1 MTGAQVQAQTAGLG
15 KGQHTSGCGDAA
27 IPDDHSAI
35 VEGGIGKEDIADQ
48 LLGNTAVDDRAGLE
62 VLLQD
67 AVSGKDDQR
76 ADSGFAHCLTGCNRL
91 GNHRDHLLLRLL
103 GTQEFLQLHTAQVIQ
118 HSAQLRLEQND
129 QGQKTDGQEL
139 IQHKIQR
146 MQFCNAR
153 QPGDGQDEHH
163 HLCNTGGIGCLK
175 DRYDLIYQKC
185 NNDDVQ
191 SIHKLDAEQV
201 GPQ

>member
-1 MTGAQVQAQTAGLG
+1 MTGAQVQAQTTGLG

-48 LLGNTAVDDRAGLE
+48 LLGNTAVNHRTGLE
-62 VLLQD
+62 ILLQD

-76 ADSGFAHCLTGCNRL
+76 ADSGFAHCLTGRNRL

-103 GTQEFLQLHTAQVIQ
+103 GAQELLQLHTAQVIQ

-129 QGQKTDGQEL
+129 QGQKADRQKL
-139 IQHKIQR
+139 IEDKVQR
-146 MQFCNAR
+146 MQFCHAC
-153 QPGDGQDEHH
+153 QPGDRQNHH
-163 HLCNTGGIGCLK
+163 YNLCDTGGVGCFE
-175 DRYDLIYQKC
+175 DGYDFVNQKR
-185 NNDDVQ
+185 NNYDVQ
-191 SIHKLDAEQV
+191 RIHKLDAD
-201 GPQ
+201 